1 MGREVELRY
10 GRLSMPHKGFGRH
23 LAGNSHHGFQG
34 QTMFYHVW
42 QPLRKDEIDCKDG
55 KEVDL
60 RDTLEIKV
68 KGCGNLDMT

>member
-1 MGREVELRY
+1 
-10 GRLSMPHKGFGRH
+10 MPHKGFGCH
-23 LAGNSHHGFQG
+23 LAGNSHCGFQV

-42 QPLRKDEIDCKDG
+42 QPLRKDEKDCKDG

-68 KGCGNLDMT
+68 KGCGNLDMN